1 MTRPIGYYVHHHG
14 DGHRQ
19 RALAIARALGGGIT
33 LLGTGLDGRTEGID
47 AIGLPDDRIALNFGG
62 DDRTGE
68 TLDERPSALHYAP
81 FDHDGVRRRT
91 AAIAGWI
98 AEARP
103 RLFVVDVSVEVA
115 MLARLC
121 SVPTVYVR
129 LSGVRD
135 DRPHADAFA
144 SASALLAPFH
154 AALEDPSTRPEIV
167 AKTFHAPGIIRSA
180 LAGTVDG
187 SLVLVVL
194 GRGGGTADGER
205 WAEAARAA
213 PHYRWE
219 VLGPCSV
226 PAEPPPN
233 LRLRGWVDNAEEAIA
248 GAGLVVGAAGDGLV
262 SAVLAH
268 QRPFLCLPEKRPF
281 DEQCSKARRL
291 AALGAAVVVW
301 TWPTPTEWPA
311 LVAHAVAQRREGWP
325 AALATPD
332 GPGRVV
338 DWLASLPLVAAL
350 GRQSAR

>member
-33 LLGTGLDGRTEGID
+33 LLGTGLERRTEGID

-103 RLFVVDVSVEVA
+103 RLLVVDVSVEVA

-121 SVPTVYVR
+121 SVPLVYVR

-144 SASALLAPFH
+144 SACALLAPFH
-154 AALEDPSTRPEIV
+154 PALEDPATPHQIIS
-167 AKTFHAPGIIRSA
+167 KTFHAPGIIRSA
-180 LAGTVDG
+180 LTGTVDE

-219 VLGPCSV
+219 VVGPCSV
-226 PAEPPPN
+226 PADLPPN
-233 LRLRGWVDNAEEAIA
+233 LRLRGWIDDADAVIA
-248 GAGLVVGAAGDGLV
+248 RAALVIGAAGDGLV

-268 QRPFLCLPEKRPF
+268 RRPFVCVPEERPF
-281 DEQCSKARRL
+281 DEQRSKARRL

-301 TWPTPTEWPA
+301 TWPCPFEWPA
-311 LVAHAVAQRREGWP
+311 LLERSLAQRREGWP
-325 AALATPD
+325 SALATPD
-332 GPGRVV
+332 GVGRVA
-338 DWLASLPLVAAL
+338 DWLASLPQEAAF
-350 GRQSAR
+350 GRHSAS